1 MKYIKNKKME
11 GNLDSNI
18 QFLDKGK
25 NENIDLTTRYIIEN
39 IQNTIIIFCNPL
51 SGNQEG
57 KIILDIAS
65 NYRTQEDYKLIDF
78 QYLNSKKNYE
88 PIKAV
93 FFELINKEDNAKG
106 QLLLKH
112 CTERCKKNKENGL
125 SEECYKV
132 RTLIGGGDGTVLS
145 MVESFI
151 KNGTDIN
158 FCIFGHVPLG
168 TGNDLAN
175 TLGINYILY

>member
-65 NYRTQEDYKLIDF
+65 NYRTHEDYKLIDF
-78 QYLNSKKNYE
+78 
-88 PIKAV
+88 
-93 FFELINKEDNAKG
+93 
-106 QLLLKH
+106 
-112 CTERCKKNKENGL
+112 
-125 SEECYKV
+125 
-132 RTLIGGGDGTVLS
+132 
-145 MVESFI
+145 
-151 KNGTDIN
+151 
-158 FCIFGHVPLG
+158 
-168 TGNDLAN
+168 
-175 TLGINYILY
+175 